1 MFKRFVII
9 LAFGA
14 FLLSACST
22 NTPLGISTLKGSG
35 KYATRDYTVS
45 GFTGINACC
54 GFQVT
59 VTGGDSYKVTVT
71 ADDNIL
77 DAVVVEKEGN
87 GVRIGIN
94 TAKYP
99 SINTT
104 KLEAQV
110 TLPELK
116 SVNVSGGSQLSI
128 SGTSPKGSTLSVN
141 GSGGAKALLGSL
153 SVQSA
158 DVNLSGGAA
167 ATVNVSG
174 TLNYDLSGGAQLR
187 YSGSPKIG
195 RSTTSGGASAGPGN

>member
-9 LAFGA
+9 LALGA

-35 KYATRDYTVS
+35 KHATRDYSVT

-59 VTGGDSYKVTVT
+59 VTGGDAYKVSVT
-71 ADDNIL
+71 ADDNMF
-77 DAVVVEKEGN
+77 DAIVVQKEGDSL
-87 GVRIGIN
+87 RLGIDSK
-94 TAKYP
+94 KYP
-99 SINTT
+99 SISTT

-110 TLPELK
+110 TMPELK
-116 SVNVSGGSQLSI
+116 SVDVSGGSQLSI
-128 SGTSPKGSTLSVN
+128 TGTSPKGSTLSVN
-141 GSGGAKALLGSL
+141 GSGGSKALLGSL

-158 DVNLSGGAA
+158 DVNLSGGSQAN
-167 ATVNVSG
+167 VNVSG
-174 TLNYDLSGGAQLR
+174 TLNYDLSGGAQLK

-195 RSTTSGGASAGPGN
+195 KSSTSGGASAGPGK